1 MTQRLRLYYVAATVS
16 PSEPAFVLSHPEWN
30 IDPSLQWAAVQFL
43 ILTLRQNSPSPCLIP
58 ATERGG
64 SSGAHICPAQQPNCD
79 SSNNWR
85 ELSANGSGAAT
96 CIDQSQQADNTG
108 GQRHETHIEAMKM
121 KIYKTLIILM
131 LAR

>member
-1 MTQRLRLYYVAATVS
+1 MTCSDTTAPALLRSSNRQSIGASVCTQ
-16 PSEPAFVLSHPEWN
+16 PARMEYRPVT
-30 IDPSLQWAAVQFL
+30 AVGAVVQFL
-43 ILTLRQNSPSPCLIP
+43 ILTLHQNSPSPCLIP

-108 GQRHETHIEAMKM
+108 GQRHEIHIEAMKM
-121 KIYKTLIILM
+121 KIYKT
-131 LAR
+131 